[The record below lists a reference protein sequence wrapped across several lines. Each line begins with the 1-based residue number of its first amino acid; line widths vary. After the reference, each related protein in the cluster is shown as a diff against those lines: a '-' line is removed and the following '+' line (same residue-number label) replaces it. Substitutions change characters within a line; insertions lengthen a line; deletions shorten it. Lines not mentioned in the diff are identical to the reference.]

1 MGADFAAEHEAANAG
16 EGRQVDRAALADPRR
31 LGSELIEKNTRVI
44 GEAPGEGAAG
54 GGRAMSGTHG
64 MESGAE
70 GRGRV
75 GGWQNLTGGRETSAA
90 AGPGEFAGGR
100 F

>member
-1 MGADFAAEHEAANAG
+1 
-16 EGRQVDRAALADPRR
+16 
-31 LGSELIEKNTRVI
+31 
-44 GEAPGEGAAG
+44 
-54 GGRAMSGTHG
+54 MSGTHG